1 MGISPDCLSQA
12 KRMTQ
17 TPVDEGKASDQAAE
31 TPAVNDVPPA
41 PVPPRVSGQ
50 KSGLILSVV
59 ALMLAGGAVAFS
71 AVNWKN
77 FSALR
82 AAVGERVQATET
94 QASQL
99 RQLGS
104 DTATQLNAAQA
115 RVSALEQRVSE
126 LNLQRTQLE
135 ELMLSVSRSRDDTL
149 VQDLIAS
156 LRFATQQSQIIGT
169 TQPSIAALQ
178 AGIDRIE
185 GAANPRLSGVRDAMR
200 RDLEQLQ
207 GAENSDVSVIV
218 RQLAQLAG
226 AVDTLVMR
234 DTAPPPRVMTGAG
247 KDGDPAA
254 PDALSPAPQNTSTP
268 SGLLARIRGSA
279 SEAWTQFLQF
289 AQSQTQDLI
298 RIRVAQPTDELMV
311 TPEAAVLVKANL
323 RLQLLTARVALLTGQ
338 KATASADIAAV
349 LASITRLTDPMAAPV
364 QATVDGLQKAQAAI
378 AALYVPTPQ
387 ASLAALNA
395 LAVATPVR

>member
-1 MGISPDCLSQA
+1 
-12 KRMTQ
+12 
-17 TPVDEGKASDQAAE
+17 
-31 TPAVNDVPPA
+31 
-41 PVPPRVSGQ
+41 
-50 KSGLILSVV
+50 
-59 ALMLAGGAVAFS
+59 
-71 AVNWKN
+71 
-77 FSALR
+77 
-82 AAVGERVQATET
+82 
-94 QASQL
+94 
-99 RQLGS
+99 
-104 DTATQLNAAQA
+104 
-115 RVSALEQRVSE
+115 
-126 LNLQRTQLE
+126 
-135 ELMLSVSRSRDDTL
+135 
-149 VQDLIAS
+149 
-156 LRFATQQSQIIGT
+156 
-169 TQPSIAALQ
+169 
-178 AGIDRIE
+178 
-185 GAANPRLSGVRDAMR
+185 
-200 RDLEQLQ
+200 
-207 GAENSDVSVIV
+207 
-218 RQLAQLAG
+218 LAG

-234 DTAPPPRVMTGAG
+234 DTAPPPRVMTGTG

-279 SEAWTQFLQF
+279 SEAWAQFLQF